1 VPQEVRAQFSL
12 SYRSADSGTQLFIG
26 LIPEALMMSKIFTVE
41 SKVMHHEPRDAMASR
56 TILSSC
62 RGQSRRCTPASR
74 DSCVSAAAA
83 VVAAN
88 A

>member
-1 VPQEVRAQFSL
+1 L

-41 SKVMHHEPRDAMASR
+41 SKVVHHEPRDARASR
-56 TILSSC
+56 TISSSC
-62 RGQSRRCTPASR
+62 RGQSRRYTAASR
-74 DSCVSAAAA
+74 DSRLPAAA
-83 VVAAN
+83 VIEAN

>member
-41 SKVMHHEPRDAMASR
+41 SKVMHHAAGRDGQQNDPELVSRAVTPLHARLPRFV
-56 TILSSC
+56 C
-62 RGQSRRCTPASR
+62 RPRRR
-74 DSCVSAAAA
+74 W
-83 VVAAN
+83 
-88 A
+88 